1 MSSFNPYY
9 NIKRSSN
16 RSIKKLL
23 TSNNKTKKKF
33 SDIKHFIDEK
43 NSEIL
48 NIDKNR
54 KEISKLL
61 IDNIVK
67 YKKINPVKII
77 PPRQCSSNCWFNV
90 LFMMHFIS
98 DKGRKF
104 FKPLRLLMINGNYDT
119 NLVQTTDIKRFKK
132 ALFLFNIAIDSVLTG
147 SSFSNNMDTKKL
159 IMYIYDSIK
168 VKKSWVK
175 KKVEFG
181 NSLDYFL
188 SLMKLIYKKE
198 FFNFIILNK
207 VIDINSSMILPN
219 TITLSYLPELII
231 IELYDDSSKKINN
244 KKNILTVNYDNK
256 KYNYI
261 LDSICLR
268 DVTQEHVGC
277 YITLNKAGYFFDG
290 DSTNRIK
297 KINWKTNKF
306 LNTKKNITF
315 GNINADFNIRSG
327 YQILYYFRNN

>member
-147 SSFSNNMDTKKL
+147 SSFSNNMDTNQL
-159 IMYIYDSIK
+159 IMDIYDS
-168 VKKSWVK
+168 
-175 KKVEFG
+175 
-181 NSLDYFL
+181 
-188 SLMKLIYKKE
+188 
-198 FFNFIILNK
+198 
-207 VIDINSSMILPN
+207 
-219 TITLSYLPELII
+219 
-231 IELYDDSSKKINN
+231 
-244 KKNILTVNYDNK
+244 
-256 KYNYI
+256 
-261 LDSICLR
+261 
-268 DVTQEHVGC
+268 
-277 YITLNKAGYFFDG
+277 
-290 DSTNRIK
+290 
-297 KINWKTNKF
+297 
-306 LNTKKNITF
+306 
-315 GNINADFNIRSG
+315 
-327 YQILYYFRNN
+327 